1 MLDSAI
7 AHYIRPL
14 GLAADDNAT
23 GRALP
28 VRSRSRGRPAG
39 KSLAAVLLVAGAA
52 LGCQDNSIPPVAIVN
67 VSDSAD
73 QILFGV
79 ATLLAPQG
87 VRRNRL
93 EADTAFVYNA
103 TGMYQLRVLTLTFYD
118 ENGVETSV
126 LTADSGVYRIH
137 TGQMEA
143 RGNVVVRSTDG
154 TVLRTSILRYD
165 RERDELY
172 TDQPFTYDTD
182 RETIEGNGFQ
192 ADPRFTNIVTDS
204 PRGGQR
210 GESPGTMALPGQKP

>member
-1 MLDSAI
+1 MSDYSMV
-7 AHYIRPL
+7 P
-14 GLAADDNAT
+14 
-23 GRALP
+23 
-28 VRSRSRGRPAG
+28 GRP
-39 KSLAAVLLVAGAA
+39 SLKVLVALLVFAGAA
-52 LGCQDNSIPPVAIVN
+52 LGCQDNSVRPGAVLN

-73 QILFGV
+73 QILYGV
-79 ATLLAPQG
+79 ATLLAPEG

-103 TGMYQLRVLTLTFYD
+103 TGIYQLRVLRLTFYD

-143 RGNVVVRSTDG
+143 RGDVVVHSTDG
-154 TVLRTSILRYD
+154 KVLRTSVLEYARD
-165 RERDELY
+165 RDELY
-172 TDQPFTYDTD
+172 TDQPFTYETE

-210 GESPGTMALPGQKP
+210 GEQPGTMALPGQDR

>member
-1 MLDSAI
+1 MLDSSI
-7 AHYIRPL
+7 ARPIRPL
-14 GLAADDNAT
+14 GLAAW
-23 GRALP
+23 
-28 VRSRSRGRPAG
+28 
-39 KSLAAVLLVAGAA
+39 KSLAVVLIGAGAA
-52 LGCQDNSIPPVAIVN
+52 LGCQDDATRPVAVIN

-79 ATLLAPQG
+79 STLLAPEG

-103 TGMYQLRVLTLTFYD
+103 TGIYQLRVLRLTFFD
-118 ENGVETSV
+118 PNGVETSV
-126 LTADSGVYRIH
+126 LTAQSGVYRIH

-143 RGNVVVRSTDG
+143 RGEVVVRTTDG
-154 TVLRTSILRYD
+154 KVLRTSILQYD
-165 RERDELY
+165 RTRDQLY
-172 TDQPFTYDTD
+172 TDEPFTYETA

-210 GESPGTMALPGQKP
+210 GESPGTMALPGQVP

>member
-7 AHYIRPL
+7 ARHLRPL
-14 GLAADDNAT
+14 GLAADGVAT
-23 GRALP
+23 GRTVA
-28 VRSRSRGRPAG
+28 VGTGFRGRRAW
-39 KSLAAVLLVAGAA
+39 KSLAVLLVVAGATV
-52 LGCQDNSIPPVAIVN
+52 GCQDGGVRPIAVIN

-79 ATLLAPQG
+79 ATLLAPEG

-103 TGMYQLRVLTLTFYD
+103 TGIYQLRVLRLTFYD

-143 RGNVVVRSTDG
+143 RGNVVVRTTDG
-154 TVLRTSILRYD
+154 RMLRTSILRYD

-172 TDQPFTYDTD
+172 TDQPFTYDTE

-192 ADPRFTNIVTDS
+192 ADPRFSNIVTDS

-210 GESPGTMALPGQKP
+210 GESPGTMALPGQNP